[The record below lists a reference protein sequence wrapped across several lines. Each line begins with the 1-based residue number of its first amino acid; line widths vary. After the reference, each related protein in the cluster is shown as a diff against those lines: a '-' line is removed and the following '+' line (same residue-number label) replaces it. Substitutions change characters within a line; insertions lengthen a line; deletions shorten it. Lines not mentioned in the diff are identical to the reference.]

1 MKNSVKGP
9 LLTLFGGACWGLSG
23 SVGQY
28 LFTAEG
34 MDSRWLVPVRLG
46 LAGIILLVFSLIR
59 YGKKTFAP
67 WQHRKSA
74 LRLVLYGLAG
84 VSFCQF
90 FYFTTIQLSTAA
102 IATILQSLSP
112 IIILFAACLIAKRRP
127 TGIEILA
134 TLLAL
139 AGVFLISTHGDPTH
153 LKIAPLALLT
163 GFLCAFC
170 VMIYNVSAGSLTTDH
185 PVAVIQGWS
194 FLMGSIF
201 FLLVFRAW
209 EFHYV
214 PSPIGWLGIACVV
227 LVGNVIAFVA
237 YITGV
242 ALIGPEKG
250 ILYGFSEP
258 VSAALISAVFMH
270 TRFTVFDALGFALV
284 FVTLVLISRPKRRAT
299 EESA

>member
-1 MKNSVKGP
+1 MKNSLKGP

-67 WQHRKSA
+67 WQHCKSA

-84 VSFCQF
+84 GSFCQF

-102 IATILQSLSP
+102 IATLLQSLSP
-112 IIILFAACLIAKRRP
+112 IIILFAACQIAKRRP

-139 AGVFLISTHGDPTH
+139 AGVFLLSTHGDPAH
-153 LKIAPLALLT
+153 LTIAPRALLT

-270 TRFTVFDALGFALV
+270 TRFTLFDALGFALV
-284 FVTLVLISRPKRRAT
+284 FVTLVLISRPKKTVEA
-299 EESA
+299 EL

>member
-46 LAGIILLVFSLIR
+46 LAGIILLVFNLVR

-67 WQHRKSA
+67 WQHLQSA

-139 AGVFLISTHGDPTH
+139 AGVFLISTHGDPAH

-270 TRFTVFDALGFALV
+270 TRFTLFDALGFALV
-284 FVTLVLISRPKRRAT
+284 FVTLVLISRPKKTVEA
-299 EESA
+299 EL